1 MTTRGRDVG
10 VGERAGED
18 EGEDGRGRGAGFNS
32 PSRSMRCA
40 RRETR
45 DAREGGR
52 WRWAREA
59 GAMGGGMG
67 AGGETRR
74 EGRWTLVQ
82 TSRDAR
88 EGWIGWKRTRGT
100 DGER

>member
-18 EGEDGRGRGAGFNS
+18 EGEEDGRGRGAGFNS

-52 WRWAREA
+52 GRWAREA
-59 GAMGGGMG
+59 G
-67 AGGETRR
+67 
-74 EGRWTLVQ
+74 GR
-82 TSRDAR
+82 D
-88 EGWIGWKRTRGT
+88 GWW
-100 DGER
+100 DG

>member
-18 EGEDGRGRGAGFNS
+18 EGAEDGRGRGAGFNS

-45 DAREGGR
+45 DAAG
-52 WRWAREA
+52 
-59 GAMGGGMG
+59 GAM
-67 AGGETRR
+67 
-74 EGRWTLVQ
+74 
-82 TSRDAR
+82 DAR
-88 EGWIGWKRTRGT
+88 ANVQRCARGVDRMET
-100 DGER
+100 NARD